1 MELLTI
7 KHQDFKMIVECAKFD
22 DIWYKA
28 KSNIGEEC
36 LHSTYSWSEGVS
48 SVILSNYIGEEITI
62 ENSQQAPAIFF
73 DNTDYPIWV
82 EFKNYVKKAQFG
94 SMLQSENEKFTFRRQ
109 ILAGFLNYGN
119 EVGRSEIQLIYQV
132 GAETR
137 SFVFSFEV
145 LSTKLNYHEHWKAII
160 EDIEQEYRM
169 LSLDYMRRTFHG
181 FSPDASGETPE
192 IIWWSVF
199 ANEQKKFIKA
209 CKNIIDRPRHRLH
222 GKETYKRADK
232 LTFVPSCIENE
243 LAEHR
248 ADCSHL
254 YRVEERVWTNDTK
267 ENRFLKFALGQITDR
282 YEILKKRI
290 EAIKNASDV
299 MKEDMQATLAT
310 LKHLQRN
317 PFFRTVGNYKGMNQE
332 SLVLQKATGYSQI
345 YRTWSLLHR
354 SYSLNDGIY
363 RLQTK
368 DIATLY
374 EIWCFIEVSHI
385 VKEKLHLS
393 DEDIDHRNRMEMN
406 GLFTW
411 DLGKG
416 EHSRILFKK
425 DDIELAEL
433 VYNPKST
440 ERENLSAGIKDW
452 TVPTVPQKP
461 DIVLQLTKNDLQEG
475 MKMTYLFDAKY
486 RIDGKDKNGVDVPP
500 EDAINQMHRY
510 RDAIYYK
517 DYQSDALKKEVIGG
531 YILFPGDGEP
541 AVVAESKFRKTID
554 EVNIGAFPLRP
565 KDTHNRQLLERFIE
579 ELILTKSYET
589 ISKVIPQKGAL
600 LQVPNRLLIG
610 LVGNSSRPGY
620 TQSFLDGNATLYHTG
635 PKFPTTISLHDLHY
649 FIPYIK
655 SKGVRDIYEIV
666 RVRTITGKEA
676 KQTEGEDATDD
687 MRLAFELRFSRKL
700 FDDYRPIDT
709 HKMISYTFIDTT
721 FDEIEKWVVIDKF

>member
-22 DIWYKA
+22 DIWHKA

-82 EFKNYVKKAQFG
+82 EFKDYVKKAQFG
-94 SMLQSENEKFTFRRQ
+94 SILQSENEKFTFRRQ

-666 RVRTITGKEA
+666 RVRTITGKEP

>member
-22 DIWYKA
+22 DIWHKA

-62 ENSQQAPAIFF
+62 ENSQQDPAIFF

-82 EFKNYVKKAQFG
+82 EFKDYVKKAQFG
-94 SMLQSENEKFTFRRQ
+94 SILQSENEKFTFRRQ

>member
-22 DIWYKA
+22 DIWHKA

-82 EFKNYVKKAQFG
+82 EFKDYVKKAQFG
-94 SMLQSENEKFTFRRQ
+94 SILQSENEKFTFRRQ

-461 DIVLQLTKNDLQEG
+461 DIVLQLTTNDLQEG

>member
-1 MELLTI
+1 
-7 KHQDFKMIVECAKFD
+7 MIVECAKFD
-22 DIWYKA
+22 YIWHKA

-82 EFKNYVKKAQFG
+82 EFKDYVKKAQFG
-94 SMLQSENEKFTFRRQ
+94 SILQSENEKFTFRRQ

>member
-7 KHQDFKMIVECAKFD
+7 KHQDFEMIVECAKFD

-82 EFKNYVKKAQFG
+82 EFKNYVKKAKFG
-94 SMLQSENEKFTFRRQ
+94 STLQSENEKFTFRRQ

-119 EVGRSEIQLIYQV
+119 EVGRSEIQLMYQV

-181 FSPDASGETPE
+181 FSPDANGETPE

-374 EIWCFIEVSHI
+374 EIWCFVEVSHI

-700 FDDYRPIDT
+700 FDNYRPIDT

>member
-22 DIWYKA
+22 DIWHKA

-82 EFKNYVKKAQFG
+82 EFKDYVKKAQFG
-94 SMLQSENEKFTFRRQ
+94 SILQSENEKFTFRRQ

-452 TVPTVPQKP
+452 TVPTVPQKS

>member
-7 KHQDFKMIVECAKFD
+7 RHQDFKMFVECTKFD
-22 DIWYKA
+22 DIWRKA
-28 KSNIGEEC
+28 KSNIGEEG
-36 LHSTYSWSEGVS
+36 LHSTYSWSEGIS
-48 SVILSNYIGEEITI
+48 SAILNNYIGEEIAL
-62 ENSQQAPAIFF
+62 ENNQQAPAIFF
-73 DNTDYPIWV
+73 DNADYPIWI
-82 EFKNYVKKAQFG
+82 EFKDYVKKAQFG
-94 SMLQSENEKFTFRRQ
+94 SILQNENEKFSFRKQ

-132 GAETR
+132 GTETR
-137 SFVFSFEV
+137 NFIFSFEV
-145 LSTKLNYHEHWKAII
+145 LSTKLNYHEHWKTIT

-181 FSPDASGETPE
+181 FSPDVSGDTPE

-199 ANEQKKFIKA
+199 ANEQQKFIKA
-209 CKNIIDRPRHRLH
+209 CKNIIDQPRHRLH
-222 GKETYKRADK
+222 GKEAYKRADR
-232 LTFVPSCIENE
+232 LTFIPSCIENE

-248 ADCSHL
+248 QDNSHL
-254 YRVEERVWTNDTK
+254 YRIEQRVWTNDTQ
-267 ENRFLKFALGQITDR
+267 ENRFLKFALGQITDK
-282 YEILKKRI
+282 YEALKKRI
-290 EAIKNASDV
+290 EAVKNASDV
-299 MKEDMQATLAT
+299 MKADMQTTLAT

-317 PFFRTVGNYKGMNQE
+317 PFFRTVGNYKGMSQE
-332 SLVLQKATGYSQI
+332 SLILQKATGYSQV
-345 YRTWSLLHR
+345 YRTWTLLR
-354 SYSLNDGIY
+354 CSYSLNDGVY

-416 EHSRILFKK
+416 EHSRILFRK
-425 DDIELAEL
+425 DGVELAEL
-433 VYNPKST
+433 IYNPKSS
-440 ERENLSAGIKDW
+440 ERENSSVGIKDLV
-452 TVPTVPQKP
+452 VPTVPQKP
-461 DIVLQLTKNDLQEG
+461 DIVLQLTKSDLQEG

-517 DYQSDALKKEVIGG
+517 DYQSDTLKKEVIGG

-541 AVVAESKFRKTID
+541 TDVAVSKFRKTID

-565 KDTHNRQLLERFIE
+565 KDTHNRLLLEQFIE
-579 ELILTKSYET
+579 ELIQNKSHET

-600 LQVPNRLLIG
+600 LQVPNRLLVG

-620 TQSFLDGNATLYHTG
+620 TQSFLDGNATLYYTG

-649 FIPYIK
+649 FVPYIK
-655 SKGVRDIYEIV
+655 GEGVRDLYEII
-666 RVRTITGKEA
+666 RIRAITSKEA
-676 KQTEGEDATDD
+676 KQAEGEDITDD

-700 FDDYRPIDT
+700 FEDYRHIDT
-709 HKMISYTFIDTT
+709 HKMINYTFIDTT
-721 FDEIEKWVVIDKF
+721 FDETEKWLIVNES

>member
-22 DIWYKA
+22 DIWHKA

-82 EFKNYVKKAQFG
+82 EFKDYVKKAQFG
-94 SMLQSENEKFTFRRQ
+94 SILQSENEKFTFRRQ

-709 HKMISYTFIDTT
+709 HKMNSYTFIDTT

>member
-7 KHQDFKMIVECAKFD
+7 RHQDFEMIVECTKFD
-22 DIWYKA
+22 DIWRKA
-28 KSNIGEEC
+28 KSNVGEEG
-36 LHSTYSWSEGVS
+36 LHSTYSWSEGVA
-48 SVILSNYIGEEITI
+48 SVTLSDHIEERVTI
-62 ENSQQAPAIFF
+62 ENSQQAPAVFF
-73 DNTDYPIWV
+73 DNVDYPIWI
-82 EFKNYVKKAQFG
+82 EFKDYVKKAQFG
-94 SMLQSENEKFTFRRQ
+94 SILQNENEKFTFRRQ

-119 EVGRSEIQLIYQV
+119 EVGRSEIQFIYQV

-137 SFVFSFEV
+137 RFVFSFEV
-145 LSTKLNYHEHWKAII
+145 LSTKLNYHEHWKTII

-169 LSLDYMRRTFHG
+169 LSLDYMRRTFHS
-181 FSPDASGETPE
+181 FSPDTNGDIPE

-199 ANEQKKFIKA
+199 ANEQQKFIKV

-222 GKETYKRADK
+222 GKDAYKRADK
-232 LTFVPSCIENE
+232 LTFIPSYIENE

-248 ADCSHL
+248 NDCAHL
-254 YRVEERVWTNDTK
+254 YRVEEHVWTNDTL
-267 ENRFLKFALGQITDR
+267 ENRFLKFALGQITDK
-282 YEILKKRI
+282 YEVLKKRI
-290 EAIKNASDV
+290 EAVKNASDV
-299 MKEDMQATLAT
+299 MKDDMQVTLTA

-332 SLVLQKATGYSQI
+332 SLVLQKATGYSQV
-345 YRTWSLLHR
+345 YRTWSLLQR

-363 RLQTK
+363 RLHTK

-425 DDIELAEL
+425 DNVELAEL
-433 VYNPKST
+433 IYNPKSS
-440 ERENLSAGIKDW
+440 ERENNSVGITDLV
-452 TVPTVPQKP
+452 VPTVPQKP
-461 DIVLQLTKNDLQEG
+461 DIVLQLTKNDLQKG

-486 RIDGKDKNGVDVPP
+486 RIDGKDRNGVDVPP

-517 DYQSDALKKEVIGG
+517 DCQSDALKKEVIGG

-541 AVVAESKFRKTID
+541 TDVAVSKFRKTID

-565 KDTHNRQLLERFIE
+565 KDTHNRLLLEQFIE
-579 ELILTKSYET
+579 ELIQNKSHET
-589 ISKVIPQKGAL
+589 ISKVIPQKGTF
-600 LQVPNRLLIG
+600 VEVGNRVLIG
-610 LVGNSSRPGY
+610 LVTNSSRKGY
-620 TQSFLDGNATLYHTG
+620 LQSFKDGNATLYYTG
-635 PKFPTTISLHDLHY
+635 SHFPTTIALQSLHY
-649 FIPYIK
+649 FMPYF
-655 SKGVRDIYEIV
+655 KGEGIRDVYEIV
-666 RVRTITGKEA
+666 RVRTITSKEV
-676 KQTEGEDATDD
+676 KQTEGEEGGNDL
-687 MRLAFELRFSRKL
+687 RLAFELRYFRKQ
-700 FDDYRPIDT
+700 YASIQPINT
-709 HKMISYTFIDTT
+709 SKMINYTFIDTA
-721 FDEIEKWVVIDKF
+721 FDELDEIVIIDF

>member
-7 KHQDFKMIVECAKFD
+7 KHQDFEMIVECAKFD

-82 EFKNYVKKAQFG
+82 EFKDYVKKAQFG
-94 SMLQSENEKFTFRRQ
+94 SILQSENEKFTFRRQ

>member
-22 DIWYKA
+22 DIWHKA

-82 EFKNYVKKAQFG
+82 EFKDYVKKAQFG
-94 SMLQSENEKFTFRRQ
+94 SILQSENEKFTFRRQ

-610 LVGNSSRPGY
+610 LVENSSRPGY

>member
-1 MELLTI
+1 
-7 KHQDFKMIVECAKFD
+7 MIVECAKFD
-22 DIWYKA
+22 DIWHKA

-82 EFKNYVKKAQFG
+82 EFKDYVKKAQFG
-94 SMLQSENEKFTFRRQ
+94 SILQSENEKFTFRRQ

-119 EVGRSEIQLIYQV
+119 EVGRSEIQLMYQV
-132 GAETR
+132 GTETR

-160 EDIEQEYRM
+160 EDVEQEYRM

>member
-7 KHQDFKMIVECAKFD
+7 KHQDFEMIVECAKFD

-119 EVGRSEIQLIYQV
+119 EVGRSEIQLMYQV
-132 GAETR
+132 GTETR

-160 EDIEQEYRM
+160 EDVEQEYRM